1 MLIIKAKNWDELLS
15 EHFSLKEFRCRCDL
29 PECQSTKVDSDLVAL
44 LEEIHVMLAA
54 PIKITSGYRCEAH
67 NARIKGAV
75 KGSYHTKGMAADILI
90 PDHFHKAIVDHY
102 TGRLG
107 IGFYDN
113 RLHVDVRKGCARWG
127 KIPKG
132 DSNV

>member
-15 EHFSLKEFRCRCDL
+15 LHFSLKEFRCRC
-29 PECQSTKVDSDLVAL
+29 EFEACQSTKVDSELVSL
-44 LEEIHVMLAA
+44 LEEIRDMLGSS
-54 PIKITSGYRCEAH
+54 IKITSGYRCEDH
-67 NARIKGAV
+67 NDDVQGSV
-75 KGSYHTKGMAADILI
+75 KNSYHTKGMAADILV
-90 PDHFHKAIVDHY
+90 PNHFHKAITDRY
-102 TGRLG
+102 AGRLG